1 MTRERQAGGG
11 NFGDRMAGY
20 VEVADRI
27 VAFYERYP
35 EGSLQ
40 SAIYHLDSEIVVMQA
55 WAYRTPDDVR
65 PGIGWSSMLIPGSTP
80 YTKGSEIEN
89 TETSAWGRAIAALGF
104 EVRRG
109 VASRD
114 EISNKQEQRQGP
126 PEHRER
132 PIAPMQARRPPA
144 GAVDA
149 PDGIT
154 TPEALIQWGFSE
166 HGLGVEAILTLL
178 KIDGLRLNSLT
189 SVQVARA
196 RTTIL
201 EKLGTPPTTLE
212 VPNGE

>member
-1 MTRERQAGGG
+1 MTRERQGGGG

-20 VEVADRI
+20 VEVAERI
-27 VAFYERYP
+27 AAFYEKYP
-35 EGSLQ
+35 DGSLQ
-40 SAIYHLDSEIVVMQA
+40 SEIYLFTEDIVVMKSY
-55 WAYRTPDDVR
+55 AYRTADDAR
-65 PGIGWSSMLIPGSTP
+65 PGIGHSSMLIPGSTP

-89 TETSAWGRAIAALGF
+89 TETSSIGRAIAALGF

-114 EISNKQEQRQGP
+114 EIANKQEQRQGP
-126 PEHRER
+126 PERRER

-166 HGLGVEAILTLL
+166 HGLGVEAILAML
-178 KIDGLRLNSLT
+178 KIDGVRLNSLT
-189 SVQVARA
+189 PVQVARA

-201 EKLGTPPTTLE
+201 EKLGTPPTALE
-212 VPNGE
+212 VPNE